1 MRRSF
6 LGVALLALFSTA
18 CQGDGR
24 TPLVIYS
31 PHGRDLLTLLE
42 RRFEQLHPDV
52 DVRWLDMGS
61 QEVYDRL
68 RSERA
73 NPQAD
78 VWFGGPATI
87 FALGARD
94 SLLES
99 FRPTWVE
106 ALEPHGR
113 GPGDLYFAAY
123 ETPAVIVY
131 AEQAVKPDEAP
142 RDWDDLLDPRW
153 KGKILIRDPLASG
166 TMRAVWGMI
175 IERGLRQ
182 THDTAAGFQWLR
194 RLDAQTKEYV
204 LNGPLLDQKIVR
216 QEGLVTIWDLPDILL
231 SRRDGL
237 PLGYVFPQS
246 GTPVIEDAIGVV
258 RNARHRVPARAFVE
272 YVGSVAAQLAATRD
286 AYRVPA
292 PVGSSSRVR
301 TSRRCRRRGGA
312 AGWCSSITRCSRT
325 SMSATMSRLGSQGG
339 GCETRDGWRRRW
351 RRCLGSSG
359 SRGSR
364 SGACRSSREGSSS
377 AWRWRGRSRP
387 SRGCCSWTSR
397 CRTWTRAC
405 GSARGASCGRSSN
418 GSGSRPSS

>member
-1 MRRSF
+1 MRSRRLRIVDFGLRIRRASARHNAGMANPQSAIRNLQF
-6 LGVALLALFSTA
+6 KVRIPHWLVGAAMLASLSTG
-18 CQGDGR
+18 CQGDHR
-24 TPLVIYS
+24 TPLIVYS

-42 RRFEQLHPDV
+42 RRFEDLHPDV

-87 FALGARD
+87 FARGARD

-123 ETPAVIVY
+123 DTPAVIVY

-142 RDWDDLLDPRW
+142 RDWDALLDPRW

-216 QEGLVTIWDLPDILL
+216 QEGLVTVWDLPDILL
-231 SRRDGL
+231 NRRDGL
-237 PLGYVFPQS
+237 QLGYVFPRS
-246 GTPVIEDAIGVV
+246 GTPVIEDAIAVV
-258 RNARHRVPARAFVE
+258 RGSIFPLTRSPIGCATCGGGCGPPTSTGTSSPRAAPIGCGTGTSTCEGRGRAGGDGVPRPRGAHKAVGARCDRRADLARHRARRDRRPA
-272 YVGSVAAQLAATRD
+272 GSV
-286 AYRVPA
+286 
-292 PVGSSSRVR
+292 
-301 TSRRCRRRGGA
+301 
-312 AGWCSSITRCSRT
+312 
-325 SMSATMSRLGSQGG
+325 
-339 GCETRDGWRRRW
+339 
-351 RRCLGSSG
+351 
-359 SRGSR
+359 
-364 SGACRSSREGSSS
+364 RE
-377 AWRWRGRSRP
+377 R
-387 SRGCCSWTSR
+387 
-397 CRTWTRAC
+397 
-405 GSARGASCGRSSN
+405 
-418 GSGSRPSS
+418 

>member
-1 MRRSF
+1 MRNGPGARRVPRLVPPIGPSPSIPHSAF
-6 LGVALLALFSTA
+6 RTPHWLVGATLLVLLSTG
-18 CQGDGR
+18 CRGDGR

-31 PHGRDLLTLLE
+31 PHGRDLLTLRE
-42 RRFEQLHPDV
+42 RRFERFHPDV

-87 FALGARD
+87 FARGAHD
-94 SLLES
+94 SLLEP
-99 FRPTWVE
+99 FRPTW
-106 ALEPHGR
+106 AGAIGPHGR

-131 AEQAVKPDEAP
+131 AEQAVKPEEAP

-153 KGKILIRDPLASG
+153 KGKVLIRDPLASG

-175 IERGLRQ
+175 IERGLKQ
-182 THDTAAGFQWLR
+182 TGDTAAGFQWLR

-231 SRRDGL
+231 NRRDGL
-237 PLGYVFPQS
+237 QLGFVFPKS

-258 RNARHRVPARAFVE
+258 RNTRHRAAARALVD
-272 YVGSVAAQLAATRD
+272 YVGSVEAQLLATRE
-286 AYRVPA
+286 AYRLPA
-292 PVGSSSRVR
+292 RLDLPADSLPPWAREVRRVMKVADVDWDVLAEHGAEWMR
-301 TSRRCRRRGGA
+301 YWDENVRGKG
-312 AGWCSSITRCSRT
+312 
-325 SMSATMSRLGSQGG
+325 
-339 GCETRDGWRRRW
+339 
-351 RRCLGSSG
+351 
-359 SRGSR
+359 
-364 SGACRSSREGSSS
+364 EG
-377 AWRWRGRSRP
+377 RKGTGP
-387 SRGCCSWTSR
+387 
-397 CRTWTRAC
+397 
-405 GSARGASCGRSSN
+405 
-418 GSGSRPSS
+418 